1 MGRLAGVPNKL
12 TTEVKEKLQAVLD
25 DVVSS
30 LNIEEMTTDQKIKIL
45 QLGLQYLLPKLKH
58 TSGDRYITDYPLFMK
73 EGEPIRI
80 DVHSRNEDTG
90 KFEVERSELK
100 RRLQ

>member
-30 LNIEEMTTDQKIKIL
+30 LNIEEMTTDQKIKML

-58 TSGDRYITDYPLFMK
+58 TSGDRDFMDYPSFMTERK
-73 EGEPIRI
+73 PIRI
-80 DVHSRNEDTG
+80 DVHSPNERYRRIWREKT
-90 KFEVERSELK
+90 EMK
-100 RRLQ
+100 RRG